1 MSDSLPARSG
11 SRVRQRLN
19 NTNDAAPASVSA
31 SATGRPLP
39 HSNPTSAL
47 PRSNYSSAA
56 DRAFDASMPPP
67 PPADISPPP
76 PAATAAT
83 TNANQNETPDPPHKA
98 HPQHR
103 HPPGDLRQMDDQ
115 LPPAFYQVPGPYNSN
130 GFHEDKPGPSD
141 YEHSGF
147 DRFSVG
153 EPPKKKSAIERYLCC
168 CCPKNKK
175 HRMICIGV
183 VLVVLIV
190 LGVLIGIYFPR
201 YPEIK
206 VYDAVIS
213 SPFSFSVATPNDYNT
228 INLRVNLTMDI
239 GTYNPNRYNLDILS
253 INLVALLAVNT
264 SVIYNTLYTTPL
276 TSFSTLVNLIPV
288 PADAS
293 QYTASTTPQVGT
305 ASYGAIRYPTLANVN
320 YTMIFEF
327 NYSPDQHVGLLK
339 DPGVNEIAS
348 ACGIT
353 SRTGSQRPLVFT
365 YTANTRINKLESI
378 GINPSIGGQISFICP
393 FSESQITSVV
403 NAVES
408 GSSIM
413 DAVTSVFG

>member
-1 MSDSLPARSG
+1 MSESQSPRSG
-11 SRVRQRLN
+11 SRVRQRQN
-19 NTNDAAPASVSA
+19 YDAS
-31 SATGRPLP
+31 
-39 HSNPTSAL
+39 SAL
-47 PRSNYSSAA
+47 PRSNYSSGV
-56 DRAFDASMPPP
+56 DRASEPSFPPTPPEYVSLPPLSASSLGANDYQNYSHSQALKTQRQDRDA
-67 PPADISPPP
+67 
-76 PAATAAT
+76 
-83 TNANQNETPDPPHKA
+83 
-98 HPQHR
+98 R
-103 HPPGDLRQMDDQ
+103 GDLRQMDDQ
-115 LPPAFYQVPGPYNSN
+115 LPPSFYPIPNPYNSP
-130 GFHEDKPGPSD
+130 GFSDEKALPGA

-147 DRFSVG
+147 DRFSMA
-153 EPPKKKSAIERYLCC
+153 ETPKKRSAVERYLCC

-183 VLVVLIV
+183 VLVVLIA
-190 LGVLIGIYFPR
+190 LGVVIGIYFPR

-213 SPFSFSVATPNDYNT
+213 TPFSFSVATANDYNT

-264 SVIYNTLYTTPL
+264 STIYNTLLTTPL

-288 PADAS
+288 PANAS
-293 QYTASTTPQVGT
+293 LYTASTTPQVGT
-305 ASYGAIRYPTLANVN
+305 AAYGSIRYPSMASVN
-320 YTMIFEF
+320 YTMIFQF
-327 NYSPDQHVGLLK
+327 NYSPDQNVGLLK

-378 GINPSIGGQISFICP
+378 GINPSIGGQISFVCP
-393 FSESQITSVV
+393 FTESQISSVV
-403 NAVES
+403 SAVEA
-408 GSSIM
+408 GTSIM
-413 DAVTSVFG
+413 SAITSVFG